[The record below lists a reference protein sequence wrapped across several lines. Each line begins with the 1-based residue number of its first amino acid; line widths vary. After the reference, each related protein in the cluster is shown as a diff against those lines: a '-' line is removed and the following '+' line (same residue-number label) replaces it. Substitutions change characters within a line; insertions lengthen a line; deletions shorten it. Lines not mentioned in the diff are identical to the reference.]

1 MGGVTMTSNLL
12 TSREEVVEHRRRI
25 NTIRGAIEY
34 DVINSPLNTEFEELE
49 VILDE
54 AVRKLDEIDDKMK
67 EHVYVFDVTIT
78 VSRRV
83 NVKARDEDDAEQ
95 AAMDFAIN
103 ELDCTIDWNEDDVQV
118 FRDEDEETTKVYDVE
133 V

>member
-1 MGGVTMTSNLL
+1 MSTYLL
-12 TSREEVVEHRRRI
+12 TSREEVEEHRRRI
-25 NTIRGAIEY
+25 NTIRSAIEY
-34 DVINSPLNTEFEELE
+34 DVVNSPLNTEFEELE
-49 VILDE
+49 VLLHD
-54 AVRKLDEIDDKMK
+54 AVVKLDEIHDKMK
-67 EHVYVFDVTIT
+67 EHVYVFDVTVT

-95 AAMDFAIN
+95 AAMDFAIS
-103 ELDCTIDWNEDDVQV
+103 ELDCSIDWNEDDVQV

>member
-1 MGGVTMTSNLL
+1 MV
-12 TSREEVVEHRRRI
+12 
-25 NTIRGAIEY
+25 
-34 DVINSPLNTEFEELE
+34 NSPINTEFEELE
-49 VILDE
+49 VLLND
-54 AVRKLDEIDDKMK
+54 AVHKLDEIHDKMK

-118 FRDEDEETTKVYDVE
+118 FRDEDEETTTVYDVE

>member
-1 MGGVTMTSNLL
+1 MSDYLL
-12 TSREEVVEHRRRI
+12 TSKEQLTEHRRCL
-25 NTIRGAIEY
+25 NVIRGAIEY
-34 DVINSPLNTEFEELE
+34 DVINSPHNTEFEELE
-49 VILDE
+49 VLLHD
-54 AVRKLDEIDDKMK
+54 AVRKMDEIHDKMK

-95 AAMDFAIN
+95 AAIDFAIN

>member
-1 MGGVTMTSNLL
+1 M
-12 TSREEVVEHRRRI
+12 EHRRRI

-34 DVINSPLNTEFEELE
+34 DVINSPINTEFEELE

-67 EHVYVFDVTIT
+67 EHVYVYEVTIT
-78 VSRRV
+78 VSRCV
-83 NVKARDEDDAEQ
+83 KVKARDEDDAEQ

-118 FRDEDEETTKVYDVE
+118 CRDEDEETTSVYDVE

>member
-1 MGGVTMTSNLL
+1 MTSNLL
-12 TSREEVVEHRRRI
+12 TSREEVEEHRRRI
-25 NTIRGAIEY
+25 NTIRSAIEY
-34 DVINSPLNTEFEELE
+34 DVVNHPLNTEFEELE
-49 VILDE
+49 VLLHD
-54 AVRKLDEIDDKMK
+54 AVVKLDEIHDKMK

-103 ELDCTIDWNEDDVQV
+103 ELDCSIDWNEDDVQV